1 MKRKI
6 AFALGILFAAGAIIF
21 AALCAA
27 QTRIIKS
34 QLKGANPNNKIE
46 SANIGFFSTSLKG
59 LEIELPS
66 GSKLGAADIEI
77 SHNFLPFCILLKK
90 LSIESLKISGAFFVQ
105 KEEEPAPQS
114 AEEAEISGSARD
126 AAAPQTPP
134 EPPRNFEAPKAEA
147 AAKESGPGFF
157 GGFDLSVKNLEANL
171 ECRLRGGIKI
181 KAKIGGENPARDIAA
196 ADLFKL
202 YSANLSVPVE
212 IESGAEKFGA
222 HLRLAAHGSKKE
234 CKISSTLKLE
244 GKEIFSAE
252 IGAHNFHKNF
262 DAQAQIKFD
271 CAGLKSL
278 AQSIPQASLNLHAKA
293 SFDAG
298 FENAALDASMRAET
312 KNLREISVY
321 LEEVETAALA
331 AEISAAKNGGEL
343 CVKNFAAG
351 LGINGRQVCS
361 AKNAK
366 DFKLDISDISKFPDD
381 DLFYFSL
388 NNFDLG
394 MLNALARQGS
404 FELSAA
410 PVSASVLVSKSGK
423 TIEAKSRG
431 LIPVRR
437 LTIRRNGAALAS
449 GASFNL
455 FVSGFT
461 DLKNSGAL
469 AQISPAKAGSDFAA
483 TIEYNARQAGRS
495 VMLKAGGN
503 PSPLFPRA
511 RECGVEKSEIS
522 AAAFF
527 GKNCAR
533 LKDIELSLSG
543 KNGENILSA
552 RSKKEI
558 FIDFAKSAPSAQNA
572 EIEIASSDL
581 PAEILTALLP
591 EASAEKIEFTAGVKI
606 SDSQNISAKIS
617 AAAKNFSYKT
627 PEKNFIEKLNLE
639 LEAGADFSNSELSV
653 DIKKFRAFEN
663 ATGILTSKGSA
674 VFGFDFS
681 APPVFKSGK
690 FEASASVPKLLQQP
704 ALKPFDNAS
713 SGMVEI
719 SASAS
724 PEKIEAASAI
734 SNLRPR
740 GYANV
745 LDKITLELDAA
756 LKDFRPQK
764 IAAAFRIASTRGETK
779 ASANAEIADIAK
791 IEIDSPRLVLEDA
804 QTLLDAFQ
812 NKLPIQDAGPGKTKI
827 IRPGILKNAPALP
840 SQKQLHSAIKKK
852 LLPHETEIEP
862 EAISAPAPEAAP
874 SAPPADDAQIAEV
887 KIEELPQ
894 IEEEPALPAWHFGKN
909 WQAKISAKKIEKDG
923 EAMLENLQLEI
934 SADENSAKAKNASAL
949 FYGAQT
955 SLAAEIFH
963 AQNSYELKNAN
974 IKIKEIEVGR
984 LLKKNG
990 ENKTFVEGK
999 FDFAAD
1005 FSGRAKTLEGLPS
1018 RLQFTANAS
1027 TNGGKFHFLDRTS
1040 DTWEMASAGAGLL
1053 RLGGA
1058 IFGGKVREAGDL
1070 ADALDMLADLE
1081 FSEAALNMAR
1091 GENLD
1096 IILSPA
1102 EVKAADASLK
1112 LQGKIFYIEGESI
1125 KNMPLSM
1132 PIKLDANGGRLA
1144 QILGKLGYQKSES
1157 GAVSGP
1163 QFNITGSLSNPK
1175 NNIAEILSAAA
1186 RSFLKSK
1193 N

>member
-6 AFALGILFAAGAIIF
+6 ALALGFFFAAGAIIF
-21 AALCAA
+21 AALFCM

-34 QLKGANPNNKIE
+34 RLEGANPNNKIE

-66 GSKLGAADIEI
+66 GSKLGAASVEI
-77 SHNFLPFCILLKK
+77 SHNFLPFCLILKK
-90 LSIESLKISGAFFVQ
+90 LNIESLKISGAFFEQ
-105 KEEEPAPQS
+105 KGDTCAPQPAGAAAISES
-114 AEEAEISGSARD
+114 APA

-134 EPPRNFEAPKAEA
+134 PAPRNFEAPKAETA
-147 AAKESGPGFF
+147 AMESGHGFF
-157 GGFDLSVKNLEANL
+157 SGFDLRIKNLEADL
-171 ECRLRGGIKI
+171 ECRLRGGVKI

-202 YSANLSVPVE
+202 YSANLSVPAE

-234 CKISSTLKLE
+234 CKISSTLELE

-252 IGAHNFHKNF
+252 IGARNFHKNF

-271 CAGLKSL
+271 TADLKSL
-278 AQSIPQASLNLHAKA
+278 GQHAPQASLNLHAKA

-298 FENAALDASMRAET
+298 LENASLDASMRADT

-321 LEEVETAALA
+321 LEEAETAALA
-331 AEISAAKNGGEL
+331 AEISASKSGREL

-388 NNFDLG
+388 NNFDIG

-410 PVSASVLVSKSGK
+410 PVSASILVSKSGK
-423 TIEAKSRG
+423 TIEAKSVAPISARS
-431 LIPVRR
+431 
-437 LTIRRNGAALAS
+437 LTVKRNGAALVN
-449 GASFNL
+449 GASFSL

-461 DLKNSGAL
+461 DFKNTGAI
-469 AQISPAKAGSDFAA
+469 AQISPSKQGSDFTA

-495 VMLKAGGN
+495 VILKAGGN

-527 GKNCAR
+527 GKDSAR
-533 LKDIELSLSG
+533 LKDISLSLSG

-558 FIDFAKSAPSAQNA
+558 FIDFSKPAPAARDA
-572 EIEIASSDL
+572 EIELSSSDL

-591 EASAEKIEFTAGVKI
+591 EASADKIEFLAAIKI
-606 SDSQNISAKIS
+606 LGSQNISAKIS

-627 PEKNFIEKLNLE
+627 AEKNFIEKLNLE
-639 LEAGADFSNSELSV
+639 LEAGADFSNSGLSV
-653 DIKKFRAFEN
+653 VVKEFRALEN
-663 ATGILTSKGSA
+663 STGILTSSGSA

-681 APPVFKSGK
+681 APPVFKSGE

-713 SGMVEI
+713 SGMLEI
-719 SASAS
+719 SATAPS
-724 PEKIEAASAI
+724 PEKIEAKATI
-734 SNLRPR
+734 SNLRSR
-740 GYANV
+740 GCADV
-745 LDKITLELDAA
+745 LDKTTLDIGAA

-779 ASANAEIADIAK
+779 AAANAEIADIVK
-791 IEIDSPRLVLEDA
+791 IEIASPRIVLEDA
-804 QTLLDAFQ
+804 QTLLGAFQ
-812 NKLPIQDAGPGKTKI
+812 NKLPIQDAGEGKTKI
-827 IRPGILKNAPALP
+827 IRPAILKNAPALP
-840 SQKQLHSAIKKK
+840 PQKQLHSAIKKK

-862 EAISAPAPEAAP
+862 APAAAP
-874 SAPPADDAQIAEV
+874 SAPLADDAQIAEV

-894 IEEEPALPAWHFGKN
+894 IEEQAALPAWYFGKS
-909 WQAKISAKKIEKDG
+909 WQAKISAKKIEKGG
-923 EAMLENLQLEI
+923 EAALENLELEI
-934 SADENSAKAKNASAL
+934 FADENSVKASNASAL
-949 FYGAQT
+949 FYGAQS
-955 SLAAEIFH
+955 SLAAEVFH
-963 AQNSYELKNAN
+963 TQNSYELRNSN

-984 LLKKNG
+984 LLKRNG

-1005 FSGRAKTLEGLPS
+1005 FSGRAKTLEELPP
-1018 RLQFTANAS
+1018 RLQFTAKAS
-1027 TNGGKFHFLDRTS
+1027 TKGGKFHFLDRAS

-1058 IFGGKVREAGDL
+1058 IFGGKVREAGGL

-1081 FSEAALNMAR
+1081 FSEAELGMER

-1112 LQGKIFYIEGESI
+1112 IQGKIFYIEGEDI

-1132 PIKLDANGGRLA
+1132 PIKLDAIGGRLA
-1144 QILGKLGYQKSES
+1144 QILAKLGYQKSGS

-1175 NNIAEILSAAA
+1175 NNIPEILSAAA